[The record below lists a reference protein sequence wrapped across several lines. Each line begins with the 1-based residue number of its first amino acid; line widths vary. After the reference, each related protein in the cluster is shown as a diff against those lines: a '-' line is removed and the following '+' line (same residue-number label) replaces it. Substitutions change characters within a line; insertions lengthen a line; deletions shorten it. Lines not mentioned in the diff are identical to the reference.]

1 MKAAGLNMLRAA
13 RVMRARAK
21 AAGTNA
27 PATGLILSIFKAVK
41 DQLMGFVGNMTGV
54 LSYTA
59 IASYLGPDGLKSA
72 A

>member
-1 MKAAGLNMLRAA
+1 
-13 RVMRARAK
+13 
-21 AAGTNA
+21 
-27 PATGLILSIFKAVK
+27 
-41 DQLMGFVGNMTGV
+41 LMGFVENMTGV